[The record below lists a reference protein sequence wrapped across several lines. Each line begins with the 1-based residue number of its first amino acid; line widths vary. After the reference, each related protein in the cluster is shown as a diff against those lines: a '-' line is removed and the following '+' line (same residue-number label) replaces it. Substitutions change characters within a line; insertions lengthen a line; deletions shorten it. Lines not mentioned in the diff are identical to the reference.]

1 MRFVLETFLISSLF
15 IKVLNAIMLSVNSFT
30 TLGFGEIPTRGIGRY
45 AAIIEGFIGW
55 FLLTLFSVSLIT
67 QLLQ

>member
-1 MRFVLETFLISSLF
+1 MKI
-15 IKVLNAIMLSVNSFT
+15 LNAIVLSVNSFT
-30 TLGFGEIPTRGIGRY
+30 TLGFGEIPTKGIGRY

-55 FLLTLFSVSLIT
+55 FLLTVFSVSLIS